1 MLTRDRSL
9 IVFGGCALLLSVILA
24 MAVTGDDKKPSAAEG
39 KDAAVPAEAAAV
51 TPSPSPPAAKRKLQ
65 APRGVQMGD
74 AWKSMGSLILVLLL
88 LAGSA
93 LVAKRFLKKTRFA
106 PSGEK
111 VLSVVDAVPLGP
123 KRQVYVLQVYE
134 RKLVVAATEQNVSL
148 LTEFTEEEVSRLV
161 AEVKNPVAAGSAQTP
176 LRGADL
182 AALMEVEA

>member
-24 MAVTGDDKKPSAAEG
+24 MAVTGGDKKPSTSVGKGEVAPAPATAAMS
-39 KDAAVPAEAAAV
+39 KV
-51 TPSPSPPAAKRKLQ
+51 SPPAKRKLE
-65 APRGVQMGD
+65 APRGVQVGD
-74 AWKSMGSLILVLLL
+74 AWKSMGSLILVLLAV
-88 LAGSA
+88 AGSA

-111 VLSVVDAVPLGP
+111 VLSVLDAVPLGP

-148 LTEFTEEEVSRLV
+148 LTEFTEEEISKLV
-161 AEVKNPVAAGSAQTP
+161 AEVKNPVAAGSPQTP
-176 LRGADL
+176 LRGAEL

>member
-1 MLTRDRSL
+1 MQTRDRSL

-24 MAVTGDDKKPSAAEG
+24 LAVNGDDEKPSTSVAKDETVRAQTPSAAG
-39 KDAAVPAEAAAV
+39 
-51 TPSPSPPAAKRKLQ
+51 PSERRLQ
-65 APRGVQMGD
+65 APRGVRMGD
-74 AWKSMGSLILVLLL
+74 AWKSMGSLVLVLLL

-148 LTEFTEEEVSRLV
+148 LTEFTEEEISRLV
-161 AEVKNPVAAGSAQTP
+161 AEVTNPVAAGASRPPMQSAE
-176 LRGADL
+176 L